1 MENII
6 FCAVPGSRFLLV
18 IQKGFLEINVL
29 EASET
34 LHETVCIRFIFN
46 CIDGVTIS
54 TRKTTYQP

>member
-6 FCAVPGSRFLLV
+6 FCAVWGSRFLLV

-29 EASET
+29 ETSEN

-46 CIDGVTIS
+46 RITGVTIS
-54 TRKTTYQP
+54 NKKTAYQL

>member
-6 FCAVPGSRFLLV
+6 FCAVWGSRFLLV

-29 EASET
+29 ETSET

-46 CIDGVTIS
+46 RIAGVTIS
-54 TRKTTYQP
+54 NKKTAYQP